1 MAVLEQALSVPTTQR
16 LSRRVKSVP
25 PRAAVAVGLALAI
38 CLLALLVPLLHLQD
52 PTAGSLGQRLLPPGT
67 AGHPLGTDGQGRDL
81 VSRLLW
87 GLRPSLLS
95 GMLPVAIACLVG
107 SALGLVAGLGAHWL
121 HEVVMRTLDVF
132 YAFPAV
138 LLAIAVAAALG
149 SGFSNAVIALSIIL
163 VPPIARIAETEAAR
177 LRNADFM
184 TAARASGASWLAI
197 VVRQVL
203 PNVAPGIVVYCSSLI
218 GLSIIY
224 AAGLSFL
231 GLGVAPPTAELGLM
245 VNDLRQF
252 IFNDPLLLLEP
263 AAVILVV
270 AVVFNLMGDSLRSLL
285 DHRMEVI

>member
-1 MAVLEQALSVPTTQR
+1 
-16 LSRRVKSVP
+16 
-25 PRAAVAVGLALAI
+25 
-38 CLLALLVPLLHLQD
+38 
-52 PTAGSLGQRLLPPGT
+52 
-67 AGHPLGTDGQGRDL
+67 
-81 VSRLLW
+81 
-87 GLRPSLLS
+87 
-95 GMLPVAIACLVG
+95 MLPVAIACLVG

>member
-1 MAVLEQALSVPTTQR
+1 MAVLEQILPASGSHR
-16 LSRRVKSVP
+16 LPWRLKSVP
-25 PRAAVAVGLALAI
+25 PSAAVAASLPLAI
-38 CLLALLVPLLHLQD
+38 CLLALLVPLLHLPD
-52 PTAGSLGQRLLPPGT
+52 PTAGSLSQRLLPPGS

-95 GMLPVAIACLVG
+95 GLLPVAIACLAG

-184 TAARASGASWLAI
+184 TAARASGASWAAI
-197 VVRQVL
+197 VFRQVL

-252 IFNDPLLLLEP
+252 IFNDPVLLLEP
-263 AAVILVV
+263 AALILIV
-270 AVVFNLMGDSLRSLL
+270 AVVFNVMGDSLRGLL
-285 DHRMEVI
+285 DHRVEVI